1 MHFRRRGQ
9 RCSGW
14 TCDTFTSSLCDVS
27 YSFRVGWSLLSCN
40 CEIHSYRYSDKA
52 STYKAHR
59 KSQFYSG
66 LTFSPALIEPSMCQ
80 RNAPQGRALRVI
92 VMLLFAMSGSMLIAA
107 AEEPLALLA
116 RLQGQE
122 AKESAN
128 LNMASTSCSA
138 ASKIKVKRAGSSQ
151 SLELDCIMRSAH

>member
-1 MHFRRRGQ
+1 
-9 RCSGW
+9 
-14 TCDTFTSSLCDVS
+14 
-27 YSFRVGWSLLSCN
+27 
-40 CEIHSYRYSDKA
+40 
-52 STYKAHR
+52 
-59 KSQFYSG
+59 
-66 LTFSPALIEPSMCQ
+66 MCR

-92 VMLLFAMSGSMLIAA
+92 VMLLFAMSGSMLVAA

-122 AKESAN
+122 ARESAN